1 MPIPSGASYYG
12 EFVTS
17 NPSTGSAQNADS
29 LPVAT
34 ATHNG
39 ADDATFTLTVTN
51 LATGRYK
58 ITGTVPG
65 GYSSGDY
72 VQISVAATVNTIA
85 GVAVIDNFTIGA
97 LALTAAQ
104 IATGIFQDTTA
115 GDFTVPGSIGKSLFT
130 SGFSPG
136 AANGLAVVGSN
147 MGTVLGIA
155 GVTFP
160 PNFNLLSISG
170 SGSIVVGAYA
180 SGLDPATLVLDVSGG
195 AHNTAGTI
203 GALINASGMQGD
215 PNAAAVPGAY
225 AVGTVG
231 YRIGHSIA
239 GLGF

>member
-1 MPIPSGASYYG
+1 MPVPAGSNYYG

-17 NPSTGSAQNADS
+17 NPSTGAAQNADS

-39 ADDATFTLTVTN
+39 ADDGTFMLTVAN

-58 ITGTVPG
+58 VTGTVPG
-65 GYSSGDY
+65 GYSAGDY
-72 VQISVAATVNTIA
+72 VQISIAATVNSVA

-136 AANGLAVVGSN
+136 AANGLAIVGSN

-160 PNFNLLSISG
+160 TNFGALSISG
-170 SGSIVVGAYA
+170 AGSIVVGAYT
-180 SGLDPATLVLDVSGG
+180 SGLDPATMVLDVSGG
-195 AHNTAGTI
+195 SHNTAGTI
-203 GALINASGMQGD
+203 GALINTAGMAGD
-215 PNAAAVPGAY
+215 PMAAPTPGSY
-225 AVGTVG
+225 APGTAG